1 MKRTKQLYVAIAL
14 ILVTCLLLSC
24 KKDKVEGPAKN
35 SYTYQNGGNPQTHN
49 IGNAVFD
56 NGGTAAR
63 FLLYNSNNPNDGVEI
78 TLRKNTVFTAI
89 PEGNFTNSTAGT
101 VFNDATLYYND
112 GDESYSVDGIA
123 RSVNVTKNGGNYTIN
138 FEFTSG
144 MGLVKGHY
152 SGPVSE

>member
-1 MKRTKQLYVAIAL
+1 MKKTKQLYARIAVVLVA
-14 ILVTCLLLSC
+14 CLLFSC
-24 KKDKVEGPAKN
+24 KKDKVAEPEKN
-35 SYTYQNGGNPQTHN
+35 SYTYQNGGNPQTHD
-49 IGNAVFD
+49 IANAVFD

-78 TLRKNTVFTAI
+78 TLIKNTVFTAI
-89 PEGNFTNSTAGT
+89 PEGNFTNSSAGT
-101 VFNDATLYYND
+101 VFNDAILYYND

-123 RSVNVTKNGGNYTIN
+123 RTINVTKNGSDYTID